1 MQDYEGGFWSK
12 RYTIFSILLAVIITA
27 LHLTAF
33 TASHAYTSD
42 ETHLQVMF
50 ANDAV
55 VSGQPKWFGISS
67 FISKLPFIYLARFF
81 SNYSRF
87 GIFLPTLLVDVICAV
102 LFMVGSMYFFN
113 KYRYS
118 RWSILPALWVL
129 TLGGNFIFNLFLL
142 NSRNFE
148 IGLIF
153 FTLALLDYFLDNR
166 QFISNKKF
174 ITISAVMVM
183 LWGFIA
189 VTDSFYIYML
199 FAPLALYAAVAFF
212 KTKKTGYKDVFLL
225 TLAGLLATGLFYL
238 IYTALNYHSYP
249 VIIRF
254 DDYTNV
260 THKIANLPFTL
271 LSFTGNSF
279 FRAVI
284 KPTTVAKFL
293 GASLTVLGL
302 YGLYAI
308 AQDKTLEKFE
318 FIKIFP
324 FIAALNLIVW
334 LFSDRSSD
342 HYLIMLPFILA
353 IGLAYLLCKTKFLKW
368 LIISLALAAVVGNSA
383 IIAKDYLHAKR
394 SSYSPNSAN
403 YELITE
409 VNRLGLTK
417 GYVEF
422 WDGPINTY
430 LSGNKVKFIQTL
442 CYEQKLYINHWYL
455 SASEYSA
462 QSQKSFFTLNTAFP
476 QGCSEAIIT
485 KQLGDPSQIVT
496 YKNYRFYIYDYDIT
510 GKIF

>member
-1 MQDYEGGFWSK
+1 MRDYKGGFWNK
-12 RYTIFSILLAVIITA
+12 KYILFAVLLAAIITT
-27 LHLTAF
+27 LHLIAF
-33 TASHAYTSD
+33 TSSHVYTSD
-42 ETHLQVMF
+42 EAHLQVMF

-55 VSGQPKWFGISS
+55 ASGQPKWFGIGS
-67 FISKLPFIYLARFF
+67 FISKLPFIYLTKFF

-87 GIFLPTLLVDVICAV
+87 GIFLPTLLVDVICAA

-118 RWSILPALWVL
+118 RWSILPTLWVL
-129 TLGGNFIFNLFLL
+129 TLGGNFIYNLFLL

-174 ITISAVMVM
+174 TAISAVMVT

-189 VTDSFYIYML
+189 VTDSFYLYM
-199 FAPLALYAAVAFF
+199 FAAPLALYAAVAFF
-212 KTKKTGYKDVFLL
+212 KTKKPGYKDIFLL
-225 TLAGLLATGLFYL
+225 TLAGLMATGLFYL
-238 IYTALNYHSYP
+238 IYTALNYHNYP

-260 THKIANLPFTL
+260 INKIANLPFTL

-284 KPTTVAKFL
+284 KPTTVAKII

-308 AQDKTLEKFE
+308 ARDKTLEKFE

-324 FIAALNLIVW
+324 FIVVLNLLVW
-334 LFSDRSSD
+334 LISDRSSD
-342 HYLIMLPFILA
+342 HYLILLPFILV
-353 IGLAYLLCKTKFLKW
+353 IGLAYLLSKTKFFKW
-368 LIISLALAAVVGNSA
+368 LIISLVIAAVIGNSA
-383 IIAKDYLHAKR
+383 IITKDYLNAKR
-394 SSYSPNSAN
+394 SGYKPNSAN
-403 YELITE
+403 YELIAE
-409 VNRLGLTK
+409 LSRLGLTK

-430 LSGNKVKFIQTL
+430 LSGNKTKLIQTQ
-442 CYEQKLYINHWYL
+442 CFEQKLYINHWYL
-455 SASEYSA
+455 SAAEYA
-462 QSQKSFFTLNTAFP
+462 GQSQKSFFMLNTDSPESCTKNIIIEQFGTP
-476 QGCSEAIIT
+476 Q
-485 KQLGDPSQIVT
+485 QFVQ
-496 YKNYRFYIYDYDIT
+496 YKNYQFYIYNYDIVE
-510 GKIF
+510 KMF